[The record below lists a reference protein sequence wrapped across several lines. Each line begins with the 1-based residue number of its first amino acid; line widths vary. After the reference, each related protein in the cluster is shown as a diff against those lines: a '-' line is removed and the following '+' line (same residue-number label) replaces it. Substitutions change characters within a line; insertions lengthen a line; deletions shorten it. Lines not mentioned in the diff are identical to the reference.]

1 MISMSDSAEIAPPI
15 KTIIPIVVHSP
26 IWYAEISYSVGGDV
40 PASEVLVNRLCT
52 SILLSGSGLWR
63 MKTGWSTCLIK
74 FTMDEDGDGDESD
87 EEIVLNST
95 SMIPDF
101 LRAEATASK
110 EGPEDECAME
120 MSSSPAGKT
129 SKIQIEKI
137 IKLIQSI

>member
-1 MISMSDSAEIAPPI
+1 
-15 KTIIPIVVHSP
+15 
-26 IWYAEISYSVGGDV
+26 
-40 PASEVLVNRLCT
+40 
-52 SILLSGSGLWR
+52 
-63 MKTGWSTCLIK
+63 
-74 FTMDEDGDGDESD
+74 MDEDEDGDESD

-101 LRAEATASK
+101 LSAEATASK

-137 IKLIQSI
+137 IKLIQSIKNSFITCKNETEYYIIVIEYE